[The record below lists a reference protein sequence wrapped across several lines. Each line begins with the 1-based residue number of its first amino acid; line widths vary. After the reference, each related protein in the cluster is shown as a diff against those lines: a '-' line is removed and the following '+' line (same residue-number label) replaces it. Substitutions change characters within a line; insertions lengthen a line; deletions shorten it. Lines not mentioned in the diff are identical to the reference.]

1 MNSAS
6 LRVGLLLRLG
16 GALVLLLALD
26 AVASY
31 FTALHFANLVYD
43 RWLIDSTRSLAQ
55 AVRTTDG
62 KVAFDLSAVGL
73 EVFRFDEVD
82 ITYYRIQS
90 ARRGFIAGEEAL
102 HPQPPSPIGVIR
114 LANDT
119 VHGQPVRLVWIR
131 IAPSGADDVV
141 TVAVAETL
149 TKRATLTREILL
161 VMVAP
166 QIALLGI
173 ALLLAWLGVS
183 RGLKPLTDLAREIE
197 ARDHNNLSP
206 VSAAGLPRET
216 RVLAGRI
223 NELIA
228 RLGSAIGAQKRFV
241 ADAAHQLRT
250 PLAAVL
256 LHAER
261 AERAADPQSER
272 LALRALHTAVE
283 RAARLIQQ
291 LLALARTEPE
301 AAVAAQ
307 FEIIDLASLAR
318 RVGEEWIARA
328 LEHDLDFGL
337 VVPQW
342 PVPIRADERL
352 LTELLSNLID
362 NAFRY
367 GRSHGRVTL
376 MVEAGVSPKLS
387 VEDDGPGIPA
397 AEHHRIFERFYRLAG
412 TSGDGCGLGLSIVQ
426 EITSL
431 HDARVDV
438 TAGENGQG
446 ARFTVSFREPRVGGG
461 AQRADTAVHHEKAGS
476 S

>member
-1 MNSAS
+1 
-6 LRVGLLLRLG
+6 VGLLLRLG

-26 AVASY
+26 ALASY

-55 AVRTTDG
+55 AVRTSDG
-62 KVAFDLSAVGL
+62 EAVFDLPAVGL
-73 EVFRFDEVD
+73 EVFQFDEVD
-82 ITYYRIQS
+82 KTYYRIQS
-90 ARRGFIAGEEAL
+90 VHRGLIAGEAAL
-102 HPQPPSPIGVIR
+102 PVLAPSPLGAIQ
-114 LANDT
+114 LANGT

-131 IAPSGADDVV
+131 IALAGAQDVV

-149 TKRATLTREILL
+149 IKRATLTREILL

-166 QIALLGI
+166 QVALLGI

-197 ARDHNNLSP
+197 ARDHHHLAP
-206 VSAAGLPRET
+206 VSEAGLPREA
-216 RVLAGRI
+216 RVLATRI

-228 RLGSAIGAQKRFV
+228 RLGTAIGAQKRFV

-261 AERAADPQSER
+261 AERAADPDSER
-272 LALRALHTAVE
+272 LALRALHGSVE

-291 LLALARTEPE
+291 LLTLARTEPE
-301 AAVAAQ
+301 AAIAVQ
-307 FEIIDLASLAR
+307 FSRVDLTMLAR

-328 LEHDLDFGL
+328 LEHELDFGL
-337 VVPQW
+337 VVPEE
-342 PVPIRADERL
+342 PVVVRGDERL

-367 GRSHGRVTL
+367 GRNRGRVTL
-376 MVEAGVSPKLS
+376 IVEADAASIRLA
-387 VEDDGPGIPA
+387 VEDDGAGIPA
-397 AEHHRIFERFYRLAG
+397 AEQHKIFERFYRLPGAG
-412 TSGDGCGLGLSIVQ
+412 GDGCGLGLSIVR
-426 EITSL
+426 EISSL
-431 HDARVDV
+431 HGAHVEV
-438 TAGENGQG
+438 TSGESGQG
-446 ARFTVSFREPRVGGG
+446 ARFSVVFAKLTDSE
-461 AQRADTAVHHEKAGS
+461 
-476 S
+476 

>member
-1 MNSAS
+1 MRHSAS

-43 RWLIDSTRSLAQ
+43 RWLIDSTHSLAQ
-55 AVRTTDG
+55 AVRTSNG
-62 KVAFDLSAVGL
+62 EVEFDLPAVGL
-73 EVFRFDEVD
+73 EVFQFDEVD
-82 ITYYRIQS
+82 KTYYRIQS
-90 ARRGFIAGEEAL
+90 ARRGLIAGEAAL
-102 HPQPPSPIGVIR
+102 PVQAASPIGAIR
-114 LANDT
+114 LANGT
-119 VHGQPVRLVWIR
+119 VHDQAVRLVWIR
-131 IAPSGADDVV
+131 IAPAGSEDVV
-141 TVAVAETL
+141 TVTVAETL
-149 TKRATLTREILL
+149 IKRATLTREILL

-166 QIALLGI
+166 QIALLGF

-197 ARDHNNLSP
+197 ARDHHYLAP
-206 VSAAGLPRET
+206 VSEAGLPREA
-216 RVLAGRI
+216 RVLATRI

-256 LHAER
+256 LHAEL

-272 LALRALHTAVE
+272 LALRALHDSVE

-291 LLALARTEPE
+291 LLTLARTEPE
-301 AAVAAQ
+301 AAAAAQ
-307 FEIIDLASLAR
+307 FGRVNLTALAR

-328 LEHDLDFGL
+328 LERELDFGL
-337 VVPQW
+337 VVPQQ
-342 PVPIRADERL
+342 PVWVDGDERL
-352 LTELLSNLID
+352 LSELLSNLID

-367 GRSHGRVTL
+367 GRSNGRVTL
-376 MVEAGVSPKLS
+376 LVESGVAPRLA

-397 AEHHRIFERFYRLAG
+397 AERQRIFERFYRLPGAG
-412 TSGDGCGLGLSIVQ
+412 GDGCGLGLSIVS
-426 EITSL
+426 EIAAL
-431 HDARVDV
+431 HGARVDV
-438 TAGENGQG
+438 TGGEHGEG
-446 ARFTVSFREPRVGGG
+446 ARFVVTFVSTSGED
-461 AQRADTAVHHEKAGS
+461 A
-476 S
+476 

>member
-1 MNSAS
+1 MNSTS
-6 LRVGLLLRLG
+6 LRGDLLLRLG

-43 RWLIDSTRSLAQ
+43 RWLIDSTHSLAQ
-55 AVRTTDG
+55 AVRTTNG
-62 KVAFDLSAVGL
+62 EVVFDLPAVGL
-73 EVFRFDEVD
+73 EVFQFDEVD
-82 ITYYRIQS
+82 KTYYRIQS
-90 ARRGFIAGEEAL
+90 ARRGLIAGEAAL
-102 HPQPPSPIGVIR
+102 PVQAPSPIGAIR
-114 LANDT
+114 LANST
-119 VHGQPVRLVWIR
+119 VHDRPVRLVWIR
-131 IAPSGADDVV
+131 IAPVGSQDVV

-149 TKRATLTREILL
+149 IKRATLTREILL

-166 QIALLGI
+166 QVALLGI

-197 ARDHNNLSP
+197 ARDHHYLAP
-206 VSAAGLPRET
+206 VSEAGLPREA
-216 RVLAGRI
+216 RVLATRI

-228 RLGSAIGAQKRFV
+228 RLGTAIGAHKRFV

-272 LALRALHTAVE
+272 LALRALHGSVE

-291 LLALARTEPE
+291 LLTLARTEPE
-301 AAVAAQ
+301 AAAAMQ
-307 FEIIDLASLAR
+307 FDRVDLTILAR

-328 LEHDLDFGL
+328 LEQELDFGL
-337 VVPQW
+337 VVPQQS
-342 PVPIRADERL
+342 VLVRGDERL

-367 GRSHGRVTL
+367 GRSRGRVTL
-376 MVEAGVSPKLS
+376 MVEAGASPRLS

-397 AEHHRIFERFYRLAG
+397 AERHKIFERFYRLPDAG
-412 TSGDGCGLGLSIVQ
+412 GDGCGLGLSIVR
-426 EITSL
+426 EIASL
-431 HDARVDV
+431 HGAHVDV
-438 TAGENGQG
+438 TSGENGQG
-446 ARFTVSFREPRVGGG
+446 ARFAVTFIESTG
-461 AQRADTAVHHEKAGS
+461 AGVART
-476 S
+476 